1 MPNWKE
7 VLQEINQVH
16 IKNLSS
22 NPIDFVRR
30 KYLLELSNYTGRNVI
45 AYYSGFLQRPNSLD
59 SAINDKDLSGF
70 MLNINKLD
78 KSKGLDL
85 ILHTPG
91 GAIAATEA
99 LVEYLKSV
107 FGKNIRLLVPQIAM
121 SAGTMIAFSGKEIV
135 MGKHSSLGPI
145 DPQIGNMPAEAVI
158 SEFNRAKSEIL
169 REPKAAGYWQFI
181 LSKYYPTFLTSCEQA
196 IELSKILA
204 KEWLLSNMCEG
215 DATKANTILEL
226 FSSHS
231 ETKMHA
237 RHIGKEKCKEA
248 GLKIVDIEDD
258 QILQDL
264 LLTVHHAFMHT
275 FSASTAIKIIE
286 NQDGNA
292 YIENIPMTINPSPQ
306 APIKNEIIHVNS
318 LVSR

>member
-7 VLQEINQVH
+7 VLQEINEVH
-16 IKNLSS
+16 VKNLSS

-30 KYLLELSNYTGRNVI
+30 KYLLELSNFSGRNVI

-59 SAINDKDLSGF
+59 GAINDKDLSGF

-91 GAIAATEA
+91 GGIGATEA

-107 FGKNIRLLVPQIAM
+107 FGKDIRLLVPQIAM
-121 SAGTMIAFSGKEIV
+121 SAGTMVAFSGKEIV

-158 SEFNRAKSEIL
+158 SEFNRAKEEIL
-169 REPKAAGYWQFI
+169 NDPKAAGYWQFI

-196 IELSKILA
+196 IELSRILA
-204 KEWLLSNMCEG
+204 KEWLLSNMCDG
-215 DATKANTILEL
+215 DEAKANRILEL

-248 GLKIVDIEDD
+248 GLNISDIEAD
-258 QILQDL
+258 QTFQDL

-292 YIENIPMTINPSPQ
+292 FIENIPMSMNTPP
-306 APIKNEIIHVNS
+306 PPVKNEIIHVNS
-318 LVSR
+318 

>member
-7 VLQEINQVH
+7 VLQEINEAHTKQ
-16 IKNLSS
+16 LSS

-30 KYLLELSNYTGRNVI
+30 KYLRELSEYTDRNII
-45 AYYSGFLQRPNSLD
+45 AYYSGFLQKPNSFD
-59 SAINDKDLSGF
+59 GSINDKDVSGF

-78 KSKGLDL
+78 KSKGLDI

-91 GAIAATEA
+91 GQISATEA

-145 DPQIGNMPAEAVI
+145 DPQVGNMPAEAVI
-158 SEFNRAKSEIL
+158 AEFEQAKKDIKQD
-169 REPKAAGYWQFI
+169 PKAAGYWQFI
-181 LSKYYPTFLTSCEQA
+181 LQKYHPTFLTSCSQA

-215 DATKANTILEL
+215 DEPKCNKILEL
-226 FSSHS
+226 FSSHK

-248 GLKIVDIEDD
+248 GLTITDIESE
-258 QILQDL
+258 QKFQDL

-275 FSASTAIKIIE
+275 FSASQAIKIIE
-286 NQDGNA
+286 NQEGNA
-292 YIENIPMTINPSPQ
+292 YIENLPIKINVPAQTPL
-306 APIKNEIIHVNS
+306 KNEIENFN
-318 LVSR
+318 

>member
-7 VLQEINQVH
+7 VLQEINDIHAKQ
-16 IKNLSS
+16 INS
-22 NPIDFVRR
+22 NPIDYVRR
-30 KYLLELSNYTGRNVI
+30 KYLLELSLYTERNVI
-45 AYYSGFLQRPNSLD
+45 AYYSGFLQKPNSID
-59 SAINDKDLSGF
+59 GAINDKDVSGF

-78 KSKGLDL
+78 KQKGLDI

-99 LVEYLKSV
+99 LVSYLKSV
-107 FGKNIRLLVPQIAM
+107 FGKDIRILVPQIAM
-121 SAGTMIAFSGKEIV
+121 SAGTMIAFSGKEII

-158 SEFNRAKSEIL
+158 GEFCRAKEDIL
-169 REPKAAGYWQFI
+169 KDPKAAGYWQFI
-181 LSKYYPTFLTSCEQA
+181 LSKYHPTFLTSCEQA

-204 KEWLLSNMCEG
+204 KEWLLSNMCLDDE
-215 DATKANTILEL
+215 ACANTILEL

-237 RHIGKEKCKEA
+237 RHIGKDKCKQA
-248 GLKIVDIEDD
+248 GLKIIDIEDD
-258 QILQDL
+258 QKLQDL

-275 FSASTAIKIIE
+275 FSASSAIKIIE

-292 YIENIPMTINPSPQ
+292 FIENIPMNLNIPQ
-306 APIKNEIIHVNS
+306 QPPIKNDIS
-318 LVSR
+318 

>member
-7 VLQEINQVH
+7 VLHEINEVQA
-16 IKNLSS
+16 KNLSAS
-22 NPIDFVRR
+22 PIDFVRR
-30 KYLLELSNYTGRNVI
+30 KYLRELSEYTERNLI
-45 AYYSGFLQRPNSLD
+45 AYYSGFLQKPNSLD
-59 SAINDKDLSGF
+59 GSINDKDLSGF

-91 GAIAATEA
+91 GAISSTEA
-99 LVEYLKSV
+99 LVVYLQSV
-107 FGKNIRLLVPQIAM
+107 FGKNIRLLIPQIAM

-145 DPQIGNMPAEAVI
+145 DPQVGNMPAEAVI
-158 SEFNRAKSEIL
+158 GEFERAKDDIL
-169 REPKAAGYWQFI
+169 KDPKAAGYWQFI

-196 IELSKILA
+196 IALSKDLA
-204 KEWLLSNMCEG
+204 GEWLLNNMCEG
-215 DATKANTILEL
+215 DQDKVDHILNL
-226 FSSHS
+226 FSSHG

-237 RHIGKEKCKEA
+237 RHIGKDKCKEA
-248 GLKIVDIEDD
+248 GLKITDIEAD
-258 QILQDL
+258 QKFQDL

-286 NQDGNA
+286 NHEGNA
-292 YIENIPMTINPSPQ
+292 YIENIPINIQPQ
-306 APIKNEIIHVNS
+306 LFPPIKNELLNIS
-318 LVSR
+318 

>member
-7 VLQEINQVH
+7 VLQEIQEIH
-16 IKNLSS
+16 SKNVSS

-30 KYLLELSNYTGRNVI
+30 KYLLELSEYTGRNVI
-45 AYYSGFLQRPNSLD
+45 AYYSGFLQKPNSLD

-99 LVEYLKSV
+99 LVSYLKSI
-107 FGKNIRLLVPQIAM
+107 FGKNIRVLVPQIAM

-158 SEFNRAKSEIL
+158 SEFNRAKDDIL
-169 REPKAAGYWQFI
+169 KDPKAAGYWQFI
-181 LSKYYPTFLTSCEQA
+181 LMKYHPTFLTSCEQA

-204 KEWLLSNMCEG
+204 KEWLLGNMCESSKSCA
-215 DATKANTILEL
+215 DTILNL

-248 GLKIVDIEDD
+248 GLKIVDIEAD
-258 QILQDL
+258 QKFQDL

-275 FSASTAIKIIE
+275 FTASGAIKIIE
-286 NQDGNA
+286 NHEGNA
-292 YIENIPMTINPSPQ
+292 FIENIPMNVIPQ
-306 APIKNEIIHVNS
+306 NLPPVKNEIVHINS
-318 LVSR
+318 

>member
-7 VLQEINQVH
+7 VLQEINDLQSQK
-16 IKNLSS
+16 ISS

-30 KYLLELSNYTGRNVI
+30 KYLLELSNYTERNVI
-45 AYYSGFLQRPNSLD
+45 AYYSGFLQRPNSQD
-59 SAINDKDLSGF
+59 GAINDKDLSGF
-70 MLNINKLD
+70 MLNINKLN
-78 KSKGLDL
+78 KEKGLDL

-91 GAIAATEA
+91 GGIAATEA
-99 LVEYLKSV
+99 LVTYLKSI
-107 FGKNIRLLVPQIAM
+107 FGKNIRVLVPQIAM

-158 SEFNRAKSEIL
+158 SEFNRAKEDIL
-169 REPKAAGYWQFI
+169 KDPKAASYWQFI
-181 LSKYYPTFLTSCEQA
+181 LSKYHPTFLTSCEQA

-204 KEWLLSNMCEG
+204 KEWLLGNMCEENESCA
-215 DATKANTILEL
+215 DTILEL

-237 RHIGKEKCKEA
+237 RHIGKDKCKDA
-248 GLKIVDIEDD
+248 GLKILDIESD
-258 QILQDL
+258 QKFQDL

-275 FSASTAIKIIE
+275 FTASVAIKIIE
-286 NQDGNA
+286 NHEGNA
-292 YIENIPMTINPSPQ
+292 FIENLALNISPHNQ
-306 APIKNEIIHVNS
+306 IPIKNEFVHVNS
-318 LVSR
+318 